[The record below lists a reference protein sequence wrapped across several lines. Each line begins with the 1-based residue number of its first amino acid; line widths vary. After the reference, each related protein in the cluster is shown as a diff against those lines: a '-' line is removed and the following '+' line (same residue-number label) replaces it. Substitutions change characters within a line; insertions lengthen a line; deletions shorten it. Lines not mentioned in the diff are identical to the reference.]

1 MINYRIRKRN
11 TPIATLFKNYA
22 DKKSGKVSESRRE
35 IQRRF
40 DCLDWKDQK
49 KIILAFLDSCP
60 SDREWAYGKLYTLWD
75 ESFEPKVREVW
86 ETYHEPRCA
95 WSVIRFFPIV
105 YIKDHLDM
113 FTGPRDYYFIC
124 LRMVEESQ
132 EFVPDRS
139 KLTAYD
145 YLSVLY
151 NQGGTISSDEAND
164 ILFMIVHDLCVR
176 GISQND
182 LRMVYTLD
190 EVVTPREFRQ
200 IDQAIFY
207 LYTLGDKRAGE
218 AFNKWDEEVRHYILI
233 SPEYKA
239 LKQEIVN
246 GFELQHRHLTLLRK
260 YAYLSLPDKYKKP
273 GECDFLDEEPQDL
286 DTRVTKNNIVKNL
299 VDTFD
304 LEVDGTPF

>member
-1 MINYRIRKRN
+1 MISYKIRKRN
-11 TPIATLFKNYA
+11 APIATLFKQYA

-60 SDREWAYGKLYTLWD
+60 SDREWAYGKLYALWD
-75 ESFEPKVREVW
+75 ESFEAKVREVW

-95 WSVIRFFPIV
+95 WSIIRFFPIA

-132 EFVPDRS
+132 DFVPDRS
-139 KLTAYD
+139 KLTSYD
-145 YLSVLY
+145 YLSILY
-151 NQGGTISSDEAND
+151 NQGGKISSEEAEE
-164 ILFMIVHDLCVR
+164 ILFLIVHELCIK
-176 GISQND
+176 GFSQND
-182 LRMVYTLD
+182 MRSVYNPD
-190 EVVTPREFRQ
+190 EVVTPKEFRQ
-200 IDQAIFY
+200 IDQARYY
-207 LYTLGDKRAGE
+207 LYMLGNRGAEMDFDKWNE
-218 AFNKWDEEVRHYILI
+218 VVRHYILS
-233 SPEYKA
+233 SPEFKT
-239 LKQEIVN
+239 LKQDFTNIYD
-246 GFELQHRHLTLLRK
+246 LQHRQLSMLRK
-260 YAYLSLPDKYKKP
+260 YAYLALPDKYKQP

-286 DTRVTKNNIVKNL
+286 DTLVTKNNIVKNL